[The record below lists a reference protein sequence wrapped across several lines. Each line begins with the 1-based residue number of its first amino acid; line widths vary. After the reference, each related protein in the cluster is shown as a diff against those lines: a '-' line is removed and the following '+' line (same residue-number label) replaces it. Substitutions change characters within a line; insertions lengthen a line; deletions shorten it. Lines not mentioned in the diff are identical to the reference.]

1 MPYVERRGEPA
12 LFYELD
18 DYTDPWKRAP
28 FLFLAH
34 GFARS
39 SRFWYSWV
47 PYLSRFYKVVRPDLR
62 GQGRSSAQFDFNS
75 GLSLELYLEDVNAII
90 DHLGADSVHYCG
102 ESLGGIIG
110 VAFAAE
116 YPDRVRTLSLV
127 SAPVYISEHNK
138 KNTTYG
144 YSSRIEALQKM
155 GARAWA
161 EASNGGRRFP
171 PDADPELLRWTAD
184 EMGKSDVN
192 LLIAGQRWVSDLTVE
207 PYLPRIQAPVLG
219 LYPSAGPIAGDEQID
234 ILKSRVADIRIVRM
248 PTRYHSIQNFMPAA
262 CATEVLHFAAQHD
275 GIPCR
280 ES

>member
-1 MPYVERRGEPA
+1 MPYIERAGDVA

-18 DYTDPWKRAP
+18 DYTDPWKDAP
-28 FLFLAH
+28 YLLLAH

-62 GQGRSSAQFDFNS
+62 GLGRSSAKFDFNT
-75 GLSLELYLEDVNAII
+75 GLSLDLYLKDLNAII
-90 DHLGADSVHYCG
+90 DHLGAGSVHYCG

-110 VAFAAE
+110 MAFAAE
-116 YPDRVRTLSLV
+116 HPERVRTLSLV
-127 SAPVYISEHNK
+127 SAPVYISEQNK
-138 KNTTYG
+138 RNTTYG

-155 GARAWA
+155 GSRAWA
-161 EASNGGRRFP
+161 EASNAGRRFP
-171 PDADPELLRWTAD
+171 PDTDPGLLRWTAD
-184 EMGKSDVN
+184 EMGKADVE
-192 LLIAGQRWVSDLTVE
+192 LLVAGTRWVSDLTVE
-207 PYLPRIQAPVLG
+207 PYLPRIKAPVLG
-219 LYPSAGPIAGDEQID
+219 LYPSSGPIAGDEQVD
-234 ILKSRVADIRIVRM
+234 ILRTRVRDIRIVRM

-280 ES
+280 E